1 MHSFNERS
9 LSVSRTN
16 RTKLISEQFGS
27 AVVADE
33 VTEAADDR
41 DEYYVFPEEAIPYLP
56 PEWREQIEAMANDG
70 RAILKSVDSELSQ
83 LSRLS
88 FASINLVTLKH
99 IKQRLAEYRF
109 TPTMEAVLENEMLVT
124 AFVVTYA
131 RLQQGG
137 VGSGFARGALPEHLR
152 KFHDGIIDLRNKRF
166 AHNAGHHTVNEAM
179 EIGFRDGRFDV
190 RLGSELR
197 IQIGGAPE
205 WQELVD
211 FIDGIMADRMDK
223 VVAKLIEKTGFEWSL
238 PKGPPPEEIT
248 RLD

>member
-1 MHSFNERS
+1 MDSFNERS
-9 LSVSRTN
+9 LSVSRTD
-16 RTKLISEQFGS
+16 RAKSISEQLGS

-33 VTEAADDR
+33 FSEVENDR
-41 DEYYVFPEEAIPYLP
+41 DEYYVIPEEAIPYLP
-56 PEWREQIEAMANDG
+56 SEWREQVQAMANDG

-152 KFHDGIIDLRNKRF
+152 KFHDEIIDLRNKRF
-166 AHNAGHHTVNEAM
+166 AHNAGHHTVHEAM
-179 EIGFRDGRFDV
+179 EIGFQDGRFDV

-211 FIDGIMADRMDK
+211 FVDGLMADRMDK
-223 VVAKLIEKTGFEWSL
+223 VVAKLAQKTGFEWSL
-238 PKGPPPEEIT
+238 PKGPPPEMK
-248 RLD
+248 RLN